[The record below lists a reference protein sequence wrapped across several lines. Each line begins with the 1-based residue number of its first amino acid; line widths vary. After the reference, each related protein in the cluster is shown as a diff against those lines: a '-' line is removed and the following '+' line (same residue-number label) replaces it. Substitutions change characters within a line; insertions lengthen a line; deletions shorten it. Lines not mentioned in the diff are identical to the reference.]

1 MNEMFKAYIGEMF
14 GPPGLAV
21 DVVGP
26 LTLTARKY
34 NA

>member
-21 DVVGP
+21 DVVRSGIGE
-26 LTLTARKY
+26 R
-34 NA
+34 